1 MAQVLLE
8 DINPVILEK
17 LETLAKQHGRSL
29 QEELKH
35 ILEQAT
41 QTIVNPDQTVDMAT
55 AREMVARIQEMFIG
69 RTFRDSAEL
78 IREDRER

>member
-1 MAQVLLE
+1 MAQLLIE
-8 DINPVILEK
+8 DIDPVLISK
-17 LETLAKQHGRSL
+17 LENLARHNHRSL

-35 ILEQAT
+35 ILEHAT
-41 QTIVNPDQTVDMAT
+41 QTVVNQTQTVDMAT
-55 AREMVARIQEMFIG
+55 AIEMVARVQAMFAG

>member
-1 MAQVLLE
+1 MAQVLVE
-8 DINPVILEK
+8 DIDPIILEK
-17 LETLAKQHGRSL
+17 IEILAKQHGRSL

-35 ILEQAT
+35 ILQQAAEHEAYHT
-41 QTIVNPDQTVDMAT
+41 GGDMAKAT
-55 AREMVARIQEMFIG
+55 EAVARVQEMFVG